1 MNFQLFEKNDV
12 EALVSKREGETKLGE
27 CIQLAT
33 VDLKETLANS
43 EADFVLFGVAEDIG
57 PRANCGRAGASSAWQ
72 AFLPKFLNI
81 QSTSKLRGREILL
94 FGHFDFSELMKE
106 TETELKA
113 LRKAVTIIDEQVSSL
128 VKLIVEAGKIPLII
142 GGGHNNA
149 YAALK
154 GSSEA
159 LKQAMNCINL
169 DPHADYRALEGR
181 HSGNGFSY
189 AKAEGYLD
197 HYSILALHENY
208 NSQSML
214 EQMQKDGVQFSFYED
229 LFLRNDTPFSK
240 AVESA
245 IENVKA
251 NFFGV
256 ELDCDSLENLPSSAQ
271 SPSGISAK
279 EARQYLSICGAE
291 EKAMYLH
298 LPEAAP
304 SLVEGSAEQVGKLLS
319 YLVSDFVKAR
329 KS

>member
-1 MNFQLFEKNDV
+1 MNFQLLEKNDV
-12 EALVSKREGETKLGE
+12 EAIVSKREGETKLGE

-43 EADFVLFGVAEDIG
+43 KSMFVLFGVAEDIG
-57 PRANCGRAGASSAWQ
+57 PRANCGRGGANSAWQ

-81 QSTSKLRGREILL
+81 QSTQKLSGEEILL
-94 FGHFDFSELMKE
+94 LGHFDFSELMKE
-106 TETELKA
+106 TDLKA
-113 LRKAVTIIDEQVSSL
+113 LRKAVPIIDKQVSSL

-154 GSSEA
+154 GSSDA
-159 LKQAMNCINL
+159 LQQAINCINL

-214 EQMQKDGVQFSFYED
+214 EQMQKDGVHFSFYED

-240 AVESA
+240 AVENA
-245 IENVKA
+245 IINVKT

-256 ELDCDSLENLPSSAQ
+256 ELDCDSIENFPSSAQ